1 MDLTTGIVFGE
12 DYYGDE
18 VNELAVASFNYVKQD
33 ITDVKKRYMS
43 LGFHLHEMEM
53 YRYHEELGY
62 DNFYECIEKNFH
74 MDKSA
79 VSRVIAVWNEFCSKD
94 DSNSKKMWVDDKYE
108 KYSYSQLVEMLPLK
122 EKERFKVNAD
132 MTVSQIRSYKRSLK
146 EKAKEQKSSTDI
158 LNTSDTLVQTS
169 KKKKSVA
176 TSQPVPEKK
185 VLPYERGCITGK
197 SPNGTCV
204 CCGCNETVECC
215 ADCKEDCNGKCGW
228 IEDKEPVI
236 TQPELPVMKNMAQRE
251 EFINSYKSWNI
262 WCRNECT
269 EETFYRYDLPDGY
282 AIVVKN
288 YPYYIEWTKEESETE
303 EYYLLDSG
311 YRHFADCK
319 TNMTVLKEH
328 LKKHE
333 QEITTCLHGSS
344 TTVASKQCRQSA
356 PGNGNQKKEAL

>member
-1 MDLTTGIVFGE
+1 
-12 DYYGDE
+12 
-18 VNELAVASFNYVKQD
+18 
-33 ITDVKKRYMS
+33 
-43 LGFHLHEMEM
+43 
-53 YRYHEELGY
+53 
-62 DNFYECIEKNFH
+62 

-79 VSRVIAVWNEFCSKD
+79 VSRVISVWNEFCSKD
-94 DSNSKKMWVDDKYE
+94 DADSRKMWIDDRYE

-122 EKERFKVNAD
+122 EQERRRVTSD
-132 MTVSQIRSYKRSLK
+132 MTVSQIRNYKKSLK
-146 EKAKEQKSSTDI
+146 E
-158 LNTSDTLVQTS
+158 QTS

-176 TSQPVPEKK
+176 TSQPTPEKK

-197 SPNGTCV
+197 SPSGTCV
-204 CCGCNETVECC
+204 CCGCGETVECC
-215 ADCKEDCNGKCGW
+215 ADCEIDCNGRCGW

-236 TQPELPVMKNMAQRE
+236 TQPELPVMKNMTQRE

-311 YRHFADCK
+311 NRHFADCK

-328 LKKHE
+328 LK
-333 QEITTCLHGSS
+333 
-344 TTVASKQCRQSA
+344 
-356 PGNGNQKKEAL
+356 NMNKK

>member
-79 VSRVIAVWNEFCSKD
+79 VSRVIAGFNEFLSKD

-328 LKKHE
+328 LK
-333 QEITTCLHGSS
+333 
-344 TTVASKQCRQSA
+344 
-356 PGNGNQKKEAL
+356 NMNKK

>member
-1 MDLTTGIVFGE
+1 MDLITGIVFGE

-33 ITDVKKRYMS
+33 IADVKKRYIS
-43 LGFHLHEMEM
+43 LGFHLHEMELCG
-53 YRYHEELGY
+53 YHEELGY

-79 VSRVIAVWNEFCSKD
+79 VSRVISVWNEFCSKD
-94 DSNSKKMWVDDKYE
+94 DADSRKMWIDDRYE

-122 EKERFKVNAD
+122 EQERRRVTSD
-132 MTVSQIRSYKRSLK
+132 MTVSQIRNYKKSLK
-146 EKAKEQKSSTDI
+146 E
-158 LNTSDTLVQTS
+158 QTS

-176 TSQPVPEKK
+176 TSQPTPEKK
-185 VLPYERGCITGK
+185 VPPYERGCITGK
-197 SPNGTCV
+197 SPSGTCV
-204 CCGCNETVECC
+204 CCGCGETVECC
-215 ADCKEDCNGKCGW
+215 ADCEIDCNGRCGW
-228 IEDKEPVI
+228 IEDKESVI

-282 AIVVKN
+282 VIVVKN
-288 YPYYIEWTKEESETE
+288 YPYYSEWSKKENETE

-328 LKKHE
+328 LK
-333 QEITTCLHGSS
+333 
-344 TTVASKQCRQSA
+344 
-356 PGNGNQKKEAL
+356 NMNKK

>member
-12 DYYGDE
+12 NYYGDE

-33 ITDVKKRYMS
+33 IADVKKRYIS

-79 VSRVIAVWNEFCSKD
+79 VSRVISVWNEFCSKD
-94 DSNSKKMWVDDKYE
+94 DADSRKMWIDDRYE

-122 EKERFKVNAD
+122 EQERRRVTSD

-146 EKAKEQKSSTDI
+146 EKAKEQKSSTDT

-176 TSQPVPEKK
+176 TSQSVSKKK
-185 VLPYERGCITGK
+185 VPPYERGCITGK
-197 SPNGTCV
+197 NPNGTCA

-215 ADCKEDCNGKCGW
+215 ADCKEDCNGRCGIFRW
-228 IEDKEPVI
+228 
-236 TQPELPVMKNMAQRE
+236 
-251 EFINSYKSWNI
+251 KS
-262 WCRNECT
+262 
-269 EETFYRYDLPDGY
+269 
-282 AIVVKN
+282 
-288 YPYYIEWTKEESETE
+288 ES
-303 EYYLLDSG
+303 G
-311 YRHFADCK
+311 
-319 TNMTVLKEH
+319 
-328 LKKHE
+328 
-333 QEITTCLHGSS
+333 I
-344 TTVASKQCRQSA
+344 
-356 PGNGNQKKEAL
+356 

>member
-132 MTVSQIRSYKRSLK
+132 MTVSQIRNYKRSLK
-146 EKAKEQKSSTDI
+146 EKAKEQKSLTDI

-328 LKKHE
+328 LK
-333 QEITTCLHGSS
+333 
-344 TTVASKQCRQSA
+344 
-356 PGNGNQKKEAL
+356 NMNKK

>member
-108 KYSYSQLVEMLPLK
+108 KYSYSQLVEMLPIK

-176 TSQPVPEKK
+176 TSQPGPEKK

-328 LKKHE
+328 LK
-333 QEITTCLHGSS
+333 
-344 TTVASKQCRQSA
+344 
-356 PGNGNQKKEAL
+356 NMNKK

>member
-1 MDLTTGIVFGE
+1 MDLITGIVFGE

-33 ITDVKKRYMS
+33 IADVKKRYMS

-53 YRYHEELGY
+53 RRYHEELGY

-79 VSRVIAVWNEFCSKD
+79 VSRVISVWNEFCSKD
-94 DSNSKKMWVDDKYE
+94 DADSRKMWIDDRYE

-122 EKERFKVNAD
+122 EQERRRVTSD
-132 MTVSQIRSYKRSLK
+132 MTVSQIRNYKKSLK
-146 EKAKEQKSSTDI
+146 E
-158 LNTSDTLVQTS
+158 QTS

-176 TSQPVPEKK
+176 TSQPTPEKK
-185 VLPYERGCITGK
+185 VPPYERGCITGK
-197 SPNGTCV
+197 NPNGTCA

-215 ADCKEDCNGKCGW
+215 ADCKEDCNGRCGW

-236 TQPELPVMKNMAQRE
+236 TQPELPVMKNMTQRE

-282 AIVVKN
+282 VIVVKN
-288 YPYYIEWTKEESETE
+288 YPYYSEWSKKENETE

-328 LKKHE
+328 LK
-333 QEITTCLHGSS
+333 
-344 TTVASKQCRQSA
+344 
-356 PGNGNQKKEAL
+356 NMNKK

>member
-215 ADCKEDCNGKCGW
+215 ADCKEDCNGRCGW

-236 TQPELPVMKNMAQRE
+236 TQPELPVMKNMTQRE

-328 LKKHE
+328 LK
-333 QEITTCLHGSS
+333 
-344 TTVASKQCRQSA
+344 
-356 PGNGNQKKEAL
+356 NMNKK

>member
-146 EKAKEQKSSTDI
+146 EKSERTEKFDGHFKYLGYSGTDI
-158 LNTSDTLVQTS
+158 EKEKICCD
-169 KKKKSVA
+169 VA
-176 TSQPVPEKK
+176 TSAGEKGAA
-185 VLPYERGCITGK
+185 V
-197 SPNGTCV
+197 
-204 CCGCNETVECC
+204 
-215 ADCKEDCNGKCGW
+215 
-228 IEDKEPVI
+228 
-236 TQPELPVMKNMAQRE
+236 
-251 EFINSYKSWNI
+251 
-262 WCRNECT
+262 
-269 EETFYRYDLPDGY
+269 
-282 AIVVKN
+282 
-288 YPYYIEWTKEESETE
+288 
-303 EYYLLDSG
+303 
-311 YRHFADCK
+311 
-319 TNMTVLKEH
+319 
-328 LKKHE
+328 
-333 QEITTCLHGSS
+333 
-344 TTVASKQCRQSA
+344 
-356 PGNGNQKKEAL
+356 

>member
-33 ITDVKKRYMS
+33 IADVKKRYMC

-62 DNFYECIEKNFH
+62 GNFYECIEKNFH

-94 DSNSKKMWVDDKYE
+94 DSNSGKMWIDDRYE

-236 TQPELPVMKNMAQRE
+236 TQQELPVMKNMTQRE
-251 EFINSYKSWNI
+251 DFINSYKSWNI
-262 WCRNECT
+262 WCKNECT

-282 AIVVKN
+282 VIVVKN
-288 YPYYIEWTKEESETE
+288 YPYYIEWDKKECEIE
-303 EYYLLDSG
+303 EYYLLFPG
-311 YRHFADCK
+311 YHHFADCK
-319 TNMTVLKEH
+319 ANMTVLKEH
-328 LKKHE
+328 LK
-333 QEITTCLHGSS
+333 
-344 TTVASKQCRQSA
+344 
-356 PGNGNQKKEAL
+356 NMNKK

>member
-1 MDLTTGIVFGE
+1 MDLTTGIVFGA
-12 DYYGDE
+12 DYCGDE

-33 ITDVKKRYMS
+33 IADVKKRYIS
-43 LGFHLHEMEM
+43 LGFHLHEMELCG
-53 YRYHEELGY
+53 YHEELGY

-79 VSRVIAVWNEFCSKD
+79 VSRVISVWNEFCSKD
-94 DSNSKKMWVDDKYE
+94 DADSRKMWIDDRYE

-122 EKERFKVNAD
+122 EQERRRVTSD
-132 MTVSQIRSYKRSLK
+132 MTVSQIRNYKKSLK
-146 EKAKEQKSSTDI
+146 E
-158 LNTSDTLVQTS
+158 QTS

-176 TSQPVPEKK
+176 TSQPTPEKK
-185 VLPYERGCITGK
+185 VPPYERGCITGK
-197 SPNGTCV
+197 SPSGTCV
-204 CCGCNETVECC
+204 CCGCGETVECC
-215 ADCKEDCNGKCGW
+215 ADCEIDCNGRCGW
-228 IEDKEPVI
+228 IEDKESVI

-269 EETFYRYDLPDGY
+269 EETFYRYDLPDGHV
-282 AIVVKN
+282 IVVKN
-288 YPYYIEWTKEESETE
+288 YPYYSEWSKKENETE

-328 LKKHE
+328 LK
-333 QEITTCLHGSS
+333 
-344 TTVASKQCRQSA
+344 
-356 PGNGNQKKEAL
+356 NMNKK

>member
-1 MDLTTGIVFGE
+1 MDLITGIVFGE

-94 DSNSKKMWVDDKYE
+94 DSNSGKMWVDDKYE

-282 AIVVKN
+282 VIVVKN
-288 YPYYIEWTKEESETE
+288 YPYYSEWSKKENETE

-328 LKKHE
+328 LK
-333 QEITTCLHGSS
+333 
-344 TTVASKQCRQSA
+344 
-356 PGNGNQKKEAL
+356 NMNKK

>member
-33 ITDVKKRYMS
+33 IADVKKRYMC

-79 VSRVIAVWNEFCSKD
+79 VSRVIAVWKEFCSKD
-94 DSNSKKMWVDDKYE
+94 GSNSGKMWIDDRYE

-122 EKERFKVNAD
+122 ENERFKVNAD
-132 MTVSQIRSYKRSLK
+132 MTVSQIRSYKKSLK

-176 TSQPVPEKK
+176 TSQPMPEKK
-185 VLPYERGCITGK
+185 VLPYQRGCITGK

-204 CCGCNETVECC
+204 CCGCGETVECC
-215 ADCKEDCNGKCGW
+215 ADCKEDCNGRCGW

-236 TQPELPVMKNMAQRE
+236 TQPELPVMKNMTQRE
-251 EFINSYKSWNI
+251 DFINSYKSWNI
-262 WCRNECT
+262 WCKNECT

-282 AIVVKN
+282 VIVVKN
-288 YPYYIEWTKEESETE
+288 YPYYIEWDKKECEIE
-303 EYYLLDSG
+303 EYYLLFPG
-311 YRHFADCK
+311 YHHFADCK
-319 TNMTVLKEH
+319 ANMTVLKEH
-328 LKKHE
+328 LK
-333 QEITTCLHGSS
+333 
-344 TTVASKQCRQSA
+344 
-356 PGNGNQKKEAL
+356 NMNKK

>member
-1 MDLTTGIVFGE
+1 MDLTTDIVFGA
-12 DYYGDE
+12 DYCGDE

-33 ITDVKKRYMS
+33 IADVKKRYIS
-43 LGFHLHEMEM
+43 LGFHLHEMELCG
-53 YRYHEELGY
+53 YHEELGY

-79 VSRVIAVWNEFCSKD
+79 VSRVISVWNEFCSKD
-94 DSNSKKMWVDDKYE
+94 DADSRKMWIDDRYE

-122 EKERFKVNAD
+122 EQERRRVTSD
-132 MTVSQIRSYKRSLK
+132 MTVSQIRNYKKSLK
-146 EKAKEQKSSTDI
+146 E
-158 LNTSDTLVQTS
+158 QTS

-176 TSQPVPEKK
+176 TSQSVPEKK

-197 SPNGTCV
+197 SPSGTCV
-204 CCGCNETVECC
+204 CCGCGETVECC
-215 ADCKEDCNGKCGW
+215 ADCEIDCNGRCGW
-228 IEDKEPVI
+228 IEDKESVI

-282 AIVVKN
+282 VIVVKN
-288 YPYYIEWTKEESETE
+288 YPYYSEWSKKENETE

-328 LKKHE
+328 LK
-333 QEITTCLHGSS
+333 
-344 TTVASKQCRQSA
+344 
-356 PGNGNQKKEAL
+356 NMNKK

>member
-132 MTVSQIRSYKRSLK
+132 MTVSQVRSYKRSLK

-328 LKKHE
+328 LK
-333 QEITTCLHGSS
+333 
-344 TTVASKQCRQSA
+344 
-356 PGNGNQKKEAL
+356 NMNKK

>member
-33 ITDVKKRYMS
+33 IADVKKRYMS
-43 LGFHLHEMEM
+43 LGFHFHEMEM

-79 VSRVIAVWNEFCSKD
+79 VSRVIAVWKEFCSKD
-94 DSNSKKMWVDDKYE
+94 DSNSGKMWIDDRYE

-122 EKERFKVNAD
+122 EKERFKVDAD

-328 LKKHE
+328 LK
-333 QEITTCLHGSS
+333 
-344 TTVASKQCRQSA
+344 
-356 PGNGNQKKEAL
+356 NMNKK

>member
-236 TQPELPVMKNMAQRE
+236 TQPELPVMKNMAQKE

-328 LKKHE
+328 LK
-333 QEITTCLHGSS
+333 
-344 TTVASKQCRQSA
+344 
-356 PGNGNQKKEAL
+356 NMNKK

>member
-1 MDLTTGIVFGE
+1 MDLTTGIVFGA
-12 DYYGDE
+12 DYCGDE

-33 ITDVKKRYMS
+33 IADVKKRYIS
-43 LGFHLHEMEM
+43 LGFHLHEMELCG
-53 YRYHEELGY
+53 YHEELGY

-79 VSRVIAVWNEFCSKD
+79 VSRVISVWNEFCSKD
-94 DSNSKKMWVDDKYE
+94 DADSRKMWIDDRYE

-122 EKERFKVNAD
+122 EQERRRVTSD

-146 EKAKEQKSSTDI
+146 EKAKEQKSLIDT
-158 LNTSDTLVQTS
+158 LNTLVTLGQAS

-176 TSQPVPEKK
+176 TSQPMPEKK

-197 SPNGTCV
+197 NPNGTCV

-215 ADCKEDCNGKCGW
+215 ADCKEDCNGRCGW

-236 TQPELPVMKNMAQRE
+236 TQPELPVMKNMTQRE
-251 EFINSYKSWNI
+251 DFINSYKSWNI
-262 WCRNECT
+262 WCKNEYT

-328 LKKHE
+328 LK
-333 QEITTCLHGSS
+333 
-344 TTVASKQCRQSA
+344 
-356 PGNGNQKKEAL
+356 NMNKK

>member
-94 DSNSKKMWVDDKYE
+94 DSNSGKMWVDDKYE

-328 LKKHE
+328 LK
-333 QEITTCLHGSS
+333 
-344 TTVASKQCRQSA
+344 
-356 PGNGNQKKEAL
+356 NMNKK

>member
-33 ITDVKKRYMS
+33 ITDVKTRYMS
-43 LGFHLHEMEM
+43 LGFPLHEMEM
-53 YRYHEELGY
+53 YRYHEELGS
-62 DNFYECIEKNFH
+62 DTFSECIEKNFH

-282 AIVVKN
+282 VIVVKN
-288 YPYYIEWTKEESETE
+288 YPYYSEWSKKENETE

-328 LKKHE
+328 LK
-333 QEITTCLHGSS
+333 
-344 TTVASKQCRQSA
+344 
-356 PGNGNQKKEAL
+356 NMNKK